1 MGFALLSALHC
12 VGKLRTAREHNPVVS
27 QLSSLTLD
35 MSIPYCSRLV
45 VTGLFISTFF
55 VCVAEAAPQ
64 PVNFQ
69 VGNVVRLND
78 PTISLV
84 PGNVPLTS
92 LAVDLRGNGKKDL
105 IVGMGVP
112 PSSPEAR
119 VPMRILRSR
128 NGALTDVTR
137 ELLGAGALPS
147 TEHPLEVISGDFNR
161 DGRTDVF
168 MAAHG
173 YDTTPFDGERSVL
186 LYSKADGTLE
196 DVSSTLSSTPQ
207 FSHSA
212 TTADINGD
220 GFLDIYVGNIGGI
233 SPSPHFLMGK
243 ADGTFERRTAGLPP
257 AILSVNRRF
266 TASLLLDV
274 NDDGAPDLVL
284 GTEQLLAGN
293 TDSIILLNDGTGDFT
308 KRTEIKLPRS
318 VFGAN
323 QLVLDIA
330 PLDVN
335 GDGRVDLVV
344 CGTQTAP
351 YYQGRFLQLLI
362 ANGDGTFRDETA
374 TRLQGTPSATS
385 GPWNRFV
392 RIADFNSDG
401 ALDLIT
407 DSAQDYTGVV
417 IDLIWLNDGSG
428 QFSAVSSLALADR
441 LGRVDV
447 IDIDDDGRPDLV
459 EIGVNEG
466 ILQYKPFLNR
476 TPVKPLSKRGGVD
489 LDGNNRSVLVV
500 RSAANQIQSG
510 RLVNNVVQWTTQ
522 TSPSTDFRL
531 EAAVDFLGNGKSD
544 LVTLNMMQGDR
555 GDANVWPD
563 FASGG
568 QLTLRQ
574 VRTLW
579 RVDAV
584 GDLDGDGF
592 GDLVWRFTGN
602 SGNID
607 DTGVSYVWFTN
618 GNAVTQVRK
627 RGGAPLDWTLLG
639 AADINADSAADMVY
653 ISPTNAVRV
662 LMATPSRTCANI
674 NAGTIPTGFR
684 AQRLADFTGNKRGDV
699 LMVNA
704 AGQVRLMALNAV
716 GLALPAFTGAPDDPN
731 ASCTAGGNR
740 LVSSTTTSVGTI
752 GAGWE
757 YLASGDFDGDGIFDV
772 AWKRPNGGIA
782 IWLLGLNGT
791 LKSTLPDAGTLPA
804 GFSAFPLQ

>member
-1 MGFALLSALHC
+1 
-12 VGKLRTAREHNPVVS
+12 
-27 QLSSLTLD
+27 
-35 MSIPYCSRLV
+35 MSIRFHSQIFIACV
-45 VTGLFISTFF
+45 FISTLC
-55 VCVAEAAPQ
+55 VCGAEAAPQ
-64 PVNFQ
+64 PVTFQ
-69 VGNVVRLND
+69 AGNVVRMTD
-78 PTISLV
+78 PSISLV

-92 LAVDLRGNGKKDL
+92 LAVDLRGDGKRDL
-105 IVGMGVP
+105 VVGMGVP
-112 PSSPEAR
+112 PSSPEAK
-119 VPMRILRSR
+119 VPMRILRPR
-128 NGALTDVTR
+128 NGALADVTR
-137 ELLGAGALPS
+137 ELLGTGALPS

-161 DGRTDVF
+161 DGRTDIF

-173 YDTTPFDGERSVL
+173 YDTVPFDGERSVL
-186 LYSKADGTLE
+186 LYSKADGTFE
-196 DVSSTLSSTPQ
+196 DRSSILSSTPQ

-233 SPSPHFLMGK
+233 SPSPHFLLGR
-243 ADGTFERRTAGLPP
+243 ADGTFERRTTGLPP

-274 NDDGAPDLVL
+274 NDDGFPDLVL

-293 TDSIILLNDGTGDFT
+293 TDSIILLNDGIGDFT
-308 KRTEIKLPRS
+308 KREEIKLPRS
-318 VFGAN
+318 AFGAN

-330 PLDVN
+330 PFDVN
-335 GDGRVDLVV
+335 GDGKLDLIL

-362 ANGDGTFRDETA
+362 ANGDSTFRDETA
-374 TRLQGTPSATS
+374 TRLQGTPFATT

-392 RIADFNSDG
+392 RIADFNGDG

-428 QFSAVSSLALADR
+428 HFTAVSSLALADR

-447 IDIDDDGRPDLV
+447 IDIDDDGRPDLI

-466 ILQYKPFLNR
+466 ILQYKPFFNR
-476 TPVKPLSKRGGVD
+476 TPVKPLSKRGGID
-489 LDGNNRSVLVV
+489 LDGNNRSALLV
-500 RSAANQIQSG
+500 RNAANQIQSG
-510 RLVNNVVQWTTQ
+510 RLVNNVVQWTPQ
-522 TSPSTDFRL
+522 SSPSTAFRL

-544 LVTLNMMQGDR
+544 LVTLNMTQGDR

-563 FASGG
+563 FLGGG

-579 RVDAV
+579 RVDTI

-607 DTGVSYVWFTN
+607 DTGVSYIWFTN
-618 GNAVTQVRK
+618 GSGVTQVRK

-639 AADINADSAADMVY
+639 AADINGDGAADMVY

-662 LMATPSRTCANI
+662 LMATPNRTCANI
-674 NAGTIPTGFR
+674 SAGAMPTGFR
-684 AQRLADFTGNKRGDV
+684 ALRLADFTGNKRGDV
-699 LMVNA
+699 LMVNT
-704 AGQVRLMALNAV
+704 AGQVRVMALNAV
-716 GLALPAFTGAPDDPN
+716 GLSLPAFAGAPDDPN
-731 ASCTAGGNR
+731 ASCTSGGTR
-740 LVSSTTTSVGTI
+740 LVNSSTTTVGTI
-752 GAGWE
+752 GVGWE
-757 YLASGDFDGDGIFDV
+757 YFAAGDYDGDSIFDI
-772 AWKRPNGGIA
+772 AWKRPDGNIA
-782 IWLLGLNGT
+782 VWLLGANGAINT
-791 LKSTLPDAGTLPA
+791 NLANAGSLPA
-804 GFSAFPLQ
+804 GYSAFPLQ